1 MVKAGETTLLYGNRA
16 YEKIHH
22 KISSGEY
29 KEDVQK
35 AADLVSE
42 TAKTIWSLCP
52 PNCKTLKISS
62 KIK

>member
-1 MVKAGETTLLYGNRA
+1 MVKAGETTLLYGNRE

-42 TAKTIWSLCP
+42 TAKTIWSFV
-52 PNCKTLKISS
+52 SS
-62 KIK
+62 KL